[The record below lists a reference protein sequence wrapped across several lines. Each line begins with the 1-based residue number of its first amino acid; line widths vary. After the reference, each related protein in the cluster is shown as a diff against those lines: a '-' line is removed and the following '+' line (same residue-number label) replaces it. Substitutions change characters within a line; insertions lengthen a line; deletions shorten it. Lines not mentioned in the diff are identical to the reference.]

1 MSLALSVWGIQIL
14 MCHFEQEVKG
24 LKSVASKNDEAK
36 SVFCSL
42 EQFLYFEGKI
52 LKPQNTLGNEY
63 LEVDRYQR
71 VI

>member
-52 LKPQNTLGNEY
+52 LKP
-63 LEVDRYQR
+63 
-71 VI
+71 